1 MGQKCS
7 RSSLTSCSTKVPK
20 KSNSNVSFASV
31 YAPLAPPTA
40 GGAPPAA
47 GGHYDTVDDDDGKG
61 NKTEGEGGEQHTSE
75 GEEQHQQKVSW
86 WHRINSLISDIGCY
100 GDDDD

>member
-40 GGAPPAA
+40 GG
-47 GGHYDTVDDDDGKG
+47 GDHLDTVDDDDGKG
-61 NKTEGEGGEQHTSE
+61 NKTEGEGDEQHISAEGGEQQ
-75 GEEQHQQKVSW
+75 QHKVSW
-86 WHRINSLISDIGCY
+86 WHRINSLLATLVAMVMMIDEAM
-100 GDDDD
+100 